1 MRREVV
7 AARLAQQELG
17 VGVGPRQGLE
27 GLEVRAHVLADRRVR
42 AAPRLDGGDAVRRQR
57 RVPRQEL
64 GVLAREDVVRH
75 DGQAVLLPQR
85 PAELQRQRRLAA
97 ADGAADAHRER
108 APPPV
113 AAPPVRR
120 QARLAPAKLA
130 WGVEVLMSVA
140 VRPAPGP
147 QLCAGHAAAPGKHFF

>member
-1 MRREVV
+1 M
-7 AARLAQQELG
+7 
-17 VGVGPRQGLE
+17 GPRQGLE

-42 AAPRLDGGDAVRRQR
+42 AAPRLDGGDAVRRSAAF
-57 RVPRQEL
+57 RVRNSASSRVKMSFVTT
-64 GVLAREDVVRH
+64 GR
-75 DGQAVLLPQR
+75 VLLPQR

-113 AAPPVRR
+113 PSPPVRR
-120 QARLAPAKLA
+120 QARLAPVKIARR
-130 WGVEVLMSVA
+130 VEVLMSVA

-147 QLCAGHAAAPGKHFF
+147 QLCAGHAAAPREHFF